1 MLHSRQPFRS
11 SLAIVRFAVRTTDV
25 ARAGGKEGGTRSQAR
40 AFTQLS
46 APGTTGRTH
55 AMKGIFAWLIGI
67 PIPIII
73 ILYLMDV
80 F

>member
-1 MLHSRQPFRS
+1 VAS
-11 SLAIVRFAVRTTDV
+11 VRK
-25 ARAGGKEGGTRSQAR
+25 KEGAEPEPR
-40 AFTQLS
+40 
-46 APGTTGRTH
+46 PGVHRLQRQEHT
-55 AMKGIFAWLIGI
+55 AMKGIFAWMIGI

>member
-1 MLHSRQPFRS
+1 MWLPCCERKGRNPAPRPGVHRQQQEYT
-11 SLAIVRFAVRTTDV
+11 AV
-25 ARAGGKEGGTRSQAR
+25 
-40 AFTQLS
+40 
-46 APGTTGRTH
+46 
-55 AMKGIFAWLIGI
+55 KGIFAWMIGI

>member
-1 MLHSRQPFRS
+1 MWLPRGERKGRNPTPRPGVHRQQQQEH
-11 SLAIVRFAVRTTDV
+11 T
-25 ARAGGKEGGTRSQAR
+25 
-40 AFTQLS
+40 
-46 APGTTGRTH
+46 
-55 AMKGIFAWLIGI
+55 AMKGIFAWMIGI